1 MFKSTR
7 LCRKRYIQIDTVAL
21 RPHLGGGHDQ
31 TWVLLQKE
39 LGNFWEVVLGSDV
52 DGLLALIVRGV
63 DGGAELQQQ
72 TADLQLS
79 CGRRQVKWRLLA

>member
-1 MFKSTR
+1 MKQNTVTNV
-7 LCRKRYIQIDTVAL
+7 RYTNVNTVVL

-39 LGNFWEVVLGSDV
+39 LGNFWKVVLGSDV
-52 DGLLALIVRGV
+52 DWLLALIVRSV

-72 TADLQLS
+72 TTDLQLS
-79 CGRRQVKWRLLA
+79 SGRRQVERRLLA